1 MVLGII
7 LSQDKYSRLRSVIG
21 RATPRRVTGIFRDF
35 FCWTM
40 KREKERKIKRREGRE
55 YETKE
60 GKKEGDNKCAS
71 ICNESFRNES
81 RFHRI

>member
-1 MVLGII
+1 
-7 LSQDKYSRLRSVIG
+7 
-21 RATPRRVTGIFRDF
+21 
-35 FCWTM
+35 M

>member
-1 MVLGII
+1 M
-7 LSQDKYSRLRSVIG
+7 IG

-35 FCWTM
+35 FLLDGE
-40 KREKERKIKRREGRE
+40 KGEREKDKKEGRE
-55 YETKE
+55 REYGTKE
-60 GKKEGDNKCAS
+60 EKKEEGNKCAS